1 MSLRLFNAGTTSF
14 LFLVWKRMSTRCRI
28 LREVSL
34 VSKAL
39 VNGAM
44 LVFHLLVFHISLFFY
59 NLKFNELWAFFFRF
73 IYFFLLLLFFSLLL
87 FFYNMI
93 LTLNTLR
100 FLSRDSLRT
109 LRYTTYLQYTVS
121 TQYTVRRIRYSLWAG
136 SHLEPVRK
144 LYRNNSAWSILSHF
158 CWNLFCESVTI
169 DICFSISKLYFSR
182 CWYSLIDGDMFL
194 NIQQ

>member
-1 MSLRLFNAGTTSF
+1 MISLRLFNAGTTSF

-34 VSKAL
+34 LSKAL

-59 NLKFNELWAFFFRF
+59 TLKFNELFFFNLF
-73 IYFFLLLLFFSLLL
+73 VSFYYYFFSLLL

-93 LTLNTLR
+93 LTLTTLR

-109 LRYTTYLQYTVS
+109 LRYTTY
-121 TQYTVRRIRYSLWAG
+121 
-136 SHLEPVRK
+136 
-144 LYRNNSAWSILSHF
+144 SILKIQLAF
-158 CWNLFCESVTI
+158 MLLTLFYLHYVQCDNAHIFRGTSFTHTHKKRET
-169 DICFSISKLYFSR
+169 
-182 CWYSLIDGDMFL
+182 YSQKIKSYKSQKG
-194 NIQQ
+194 

>member
-59 NLKFNELWAFFFRF
+59 NLKFNELWAFFLNF

-109 LRYTTYLQYTVS
+109 LRYTTY
-121 TQYTVRRIRYSLWAG
+121 
-136 SHLEPVRK
+136 
-144 LYRNNSAWSILSHF
+144 SILKIQLTF
-158 CWNLFCESVTI
+158 MLLTLFYLHYVQCDNAHIFRGTSFTHEHKKRET
-169 DICFSISKLYFSR
+169 
-182 CWYSLIDGDMFL
+182 YSQKIKSYKSQKG
-194 NIQQ
+194 

>member
-1 MSLRLFNAGTTSF
+1 MPLHWHRIKLSFKIGHVLTSGSTTDSRPCRIFTSDRLIFATCANLRLA
-14 LFLVWKRMSTRCRI
+14 V
-28 LREVSL
+28 L
-34 VSKAL
+34 VSA
-39 VNGAM
+39 
-44 LVFHLLVFHISLFFY
+44 HS
-59 NLKFNELWAFFFRF
+59 FFFKLIF
-73 IYFFLLLLFFSLLL
+73 YFFILFY

-93 LTLNTLR
+93 LTLATLR

-169 DICFSISKLYFSR
+169 DICFSISKLYFS
-182 CWYSLIDGDMFL
+182 CCAYSLIDGDMFL
-194 NIQQ
+194 NLQQ

>member
-1 MSLRLFNAGTTSF
+1 MISLRLFNAGTTSF

-34 VSKAL
+34 LSKAL

-59 NLKFNELWAFFFRF
+59 TLKFNELFFFNLF
-73 IYFFLLLLFFSLLL
+73 VSFYYFFSLLL

-93 LTLNTLR
+93 LTLTTLR

-109 LRYTTYLQYTVS
+109 LRYTTY
-121 TQYTVRRIRYSLWAG
+121 
-136 SHLEPVRK
+136 
-144 LYRNNSAWSILSHF
+144 SILKIQLAF
-158 CWNLFCESVTI
+158 MLFTLFYLHYVQWDNAHIFRGTSFTHTHKKRET
-169 DICFSISKLYFSR
+169 
-182 CWYSLIDGDMFL
+182 YSQKIKSYKSQKG
-194 NIQQ
+194 